1 MKYDIDK
8 LIDMAL
14 AGRTN
19 AYTPYSK
26 FKVGAAILLKDG
38 KYITGCNVEN
48 SSYGLCI
55 CGERNALFQMI
66 AKGYT
71 KEDVVAF
78 CVIGQTDDP
87 ISPCGACRQVMEE
100 LLKPDTPVILT
111 NLERKI
117 KITNVKEL
125 LPYSFSGDS
134 LK

>member
-1 MKYDIDK
+1 MNFDCDK

-14 AGRTN
+14 AGRSN

-26 FKVGAAILLKDG
+26 FKVGAAILLNDG
-38 KYITGCNVEN
+38 SYITGCNVEN

-55 CGERNALFQMI
+55 CAERNALFQMI
-66 AKGYT
+66 SKGYT

-78 CVIGQTDDP
+78 CVVGQTDEP

-100 LLKPDTPVILT
+100 LLKKDTPVVLT
-111 NLERKI
+111 NLERKV
-117 KITNVKEL
+117 KLTNVSEL